1 MAGYSYTMIIG
12 HVGRDPEMRYT
23 PLQGVAVCDFSVAV
37 SRRWTDSAGAQQER
51 TTWFKVSAWRALA
64 ETCNEYVR
72 KGMQIMVSGEI
83 DASAYAA
90 KDGKPRASL
99 ELTARDVQFLGRR
112 ADADEGGNEALAQMG
127 TGELPAKMA
136 EAGERFPF

>member
-23 PLQGVAVCDFSVAV
+23 PIQGVAVCDFSVAV

>member
-112 ADADEGGNEALAQMG
+112 ADADEGG
-127 TGELPAKMA
+127 A
-136 EAGERFPF
+136 EADEQFPF

>member
-23 PLQGVAVCDFSVAV
+23 PQGVAVCDFSVAV

-51 TTWFKVSAWRALA
+51 TTWFRISAWRQLA
-64 ETCNEYVR
+64 ETVNQYVH
-72 KGMQIMVSGEI
+72 KGMQIMVAGEV
-83 DASAYAA
+83 DVSAYMGQ
-90 KDGKPRASL
+90 DGQPRASL

-112 ADADEGGNEALAQMG
+112 ADADEGG
-127 TGELPAKMA
+127 A

>member
-1 MAGYSYTMIIG
+1 MAEHSYRMLIGY
-12 HVGRDPEMRYT
+12 VGRDPEMRYT
-23 PLQGVAVCDFSVAV
+23 PIQGVAVCDFSVAV

>member
-23 PLQGVAVCDFSVAV
+23 PQGVAVCDFSVAV

-112 ADADEGGNEALAQMG
+112 ADADEGG
-127 TGELPAKMA
+127 A